1 MHLEI
6 LFSQI
11 LNVSNLTSEK
21 KGMPPSIQTAS
32 AVEAKVKD
40 GTITA
45 SPDFNPSAIKPKRR
59 ASVPL
64 EQHNTYFDFE
74 KIESLFSNS
83 LISGP

>member
-1 MHLEI
+1 M

-21 KGMPPSIQTAS
+21 KGIPPNIQTAS

-45 SPDFNPSAIKPKRR
+45 SPGFSPSAINPKRR
-59 ASVPL
+59 ASVHSLNLLFLVL
-64 EQHNTYFDFE
+64 EYIGHD
-74 KIESLFSNS
+74 
-83 LISGP
+83 

>member
-21 KGMPPSIQTAS
+21 KVCPQPQTAS
-32 AVEAKVKD
+32 AVEAKVKR
-40 GTITA
+40 TITA

-64 EQHNTYFDFE
+64 EQHNTYLDFE
-74 KIESLFSNS
+74 NMESLFSKS